1 MASRDPSA
9 SPLAVP
15 EVTPS
20 ERLQVLRDTAG
31 PAAGPVVYWL
41 QQAQRAT
48 DNAALEHALALAARW
63 DRPACVVFGLD
74 PGYPGATER
83 SIVFML
89 EGLREVRDALRER
102 GVGFACRLGAP
113 DEVALGAAAGAA
125 ALVCD
130 RGYLRHQRLWRQ
142 RVAREASVGVVEV
155 EGEAI
160 VPVALASDKA
170 EYAARTLRPKLWRN
184 VERCSALP
192 PRVMVRR
199 RWDPAS
205 APPGTGEDTSA
216 RLDEPLALARR
227 LELDRRAGSVGTWFQ
242 GGERAAA
249 AALTRFVDQ
258 RLEHYQRD
266 RNQPQRDAV
275 SYLGMHLHFGQVSPL
290 RVLRE
295 VRRGAEGA
303 GAPPEAVESFLEEL
317 VVRRELALNH
327 AWFVPAYDRYEALPN
342 WARSTL
348 AKHAGDRREHVY
360 DAAALEDGAT
370 HDPYWNAAMRE
381 MRETG
386 YMHNY
391 MRMYWG
397 KRILAWGADPEAAFD
412 LTRALNDRYF
422 VDGRDPNSYAGIA
435 WVYGRHDRPWP
446 ERPVFGTVRSMVAAG
461 LKRKAD
467 PDAYVAKVEQR
478 VRAGVSDR
486 DERG

>member
-1 MASRDPSA
+1 MAPRDDSSA
-9 SPLAVP
+9 ALSVP
-15 EVTPS
+15 EVTPD
-20 ERLQVLRDTAG
+20 ERLHVLREATG
-31 PAAGPVVYWL
+31 PAAGPVVYWM
-41 QQAQRAT
+41 QHAQRAS
-48 DNAALEHALALAARW
+48 DNPALEHTLALASRW

-74 PGYPGATER
+74 AAYPGATER
-83 SIVFML
+83 SLLFML
-89 EGLREVRDALRER
+89 EGLREVRDAVRER

-113 DEVALGAAAGAA
+113 DEVALQAATWAA

-130 RGYLRHQRLWRQ
+130 RGYLRHQRAWRQ

-160 VPVALASDKA
+160 VPVALASDKV
-170 EYAARTLRPKLWRN
+170 EYAARTLRPKLWRH

-192 PRVMVRR
+192 PRVVVKR
-199 RWDPAS
+199 RWDPTG
-205 APPGTGEDTSA
+205 APPGAGADVTA
-216 RLDEPLALARR
+216 LLDEPLALARR
-227 LELDRRAGSVGTWFQ
+227 LRVDRRAGSVGAWFRGGQ
-242 GGERAAA
+242 GAAT

-258 RLEHYQRD
+258 SLEHYQRD

-295 VRRGAEGA
+295 VRRGAVGA
-303 GAPPEAVESFLEEL
+303 GAPREAVDSFLEEL

-327 AWFVPAYDRYEALPN
+327 AWFEPGYDRFEALPG

-348 AKHAGDRREHVY
+348 AKHAVDRREHVY

-370 HDPYWNAAMRE
+370 HDAYWNAAMRE

-397 KRILAWGADPEAAFD
+397 KRILAWSRDPEAAFD
-412 LTRALNDRYF
+412 LTRELNDRYF
-422 VDGRDPNSYAGIA
+422 LDGRDPNSYAGIA

-467 PDAYVAKVEQR
+467 PDAYVRKVEQR
-478 VRAGVSDR
+478 VRAGASEGDG
-486 DERG
+486 RG

>member
-1 MASRDPSA
+1 MAPREDSA

-15 EVTPS
+15 EVTPH
-20 ERLQVLRDTAG
+20 ERLRVLREATG

-48 DNAALEHALALAARW
+48 DNPALEHALALASGW
-63 DRPACVVFGLD
+63 DRRACVVFGLD
-74 PGYPGATER
+74 AGYPGATER
-83 SIVFML
+83 SVVFML

-113 DEVALGAAAGAA
+113 DEVALRAAAGAA

-130 RGYLRHQRLWRQ
+130 RGYLRHQRAWRE
-142 RVAREASVGVVEV
+142 RVAREASVGVIEV

-160 VPVALASDKA
+160 VPVALASDKV
-170 EYAARTLRPKLWRN
+170 EYAARTLRPKLWRE

-192 PRVMVRR
+192 PRVMVKR
-199 RWDPAS
+199 RWDPTS
-205 APPGTGEDTSA
+205 APPGGGADVSA
-216 RLDEPLALARR
+216 LLDEPLALARR
-227 LELDRRAGSVGTWFQ
+227 LRVDRRAGSVGAWFR
-242 GGERAAA
+242 GGEGAAH
-249 AALTRFVDQ
+249 AALARFVEQ
-258 RLEHYQRD
+258 NLEHYQRD

-290 RVLRE
+290 RVLHE
-295 VRRGAEGA
+295 VRRGAAGVGA
-303 GAPPEAVESFLEEL
+303 SPEAVDSFLEEL

-327 AWFVPAYDRYEALPN
+327 AWFESGYDRYEALPA

-348 AKHAGDRREHVY
+348 AKHARDRREHVY
-360 DAAALEDGAT
+360 DAAPLEDGAT
-370 HDPYWNAAMRE
+370 HDAYWNAAMRE

-397 KRILAWGADPEAAFD
+397 KRILAWSRDPEAAFD
-412 LTRALNDRYF
+412 LTRELNDRYF

-467 PDAYVAKVEQR
+467 PDAYVTKVEQR
-478 VRAGVSDR
+478 VRAGASER
-486 DERG
+486 DGRG